1 MKTYLIFLLILTM
14 AMPLRANPLIQKP
27 GVYVSDQKTSE
38 LSISATEAKISFNF
52 KHTEKDGRSCGTSG
66 FFDSTVRWAF
76 MLEGERKIW
85 IYRGD
90 GRVVATD
97 LLMNNGPQV
106 SVTSGSIVFQL
117 DIESDRNAI
126 PAELLDFINNKPDP
140 SPAPV
145 TIGVK
150 PAASASSRQP

>member
-1 MKTYLIFLLILTM
+1 MKTYRIFLLILTM

-27 GVYVSDQKTSE
+27 GLYVSDQKTSE
-38 LSISATEAKISFNF
+38 LSIKATEAKITFNF

-66 FFDSTVRWAF
+66 VFDSTVRWAF

-90 GRVVATD
+90 GRVIATD
-97 LLMNNGPQV
+97 FLMNDDPQV
-106 SVTSGSIVFQL
+106 SVTSGSTVFQL
-117 DIESDRNAI
+117 DIESDRNSI
-126 PAELLDFINNKPDP
+126 PTELLNFINNKPDQ
-140 SPAPV
+140 SSEAV

-150 PAASASSRQP
+150 PAASAPSR

>member
-14 AMPLRANPLIQKP
+14 AMPLRAGPLIQKP
-27 GVYVSDQKTSE
+27 GLYVSDQKTSE
-38 LSISATEAKISFNF
+38 LSIVASEAKISFNF

-66 FFDSTVRWAF
+66 VFDSTVRWAF

-90 GRVVATD
+90 GRVIATD
-97 LLMNNGPQV
+97 FLMNDDPQV
-106 SVTSGSIVFQL
+106 SVTSGSTVFQL
-117 DIESDRNAI
+117 DIESDRNSI
-126 PAELLDFINNKPDP
+126 PTELLNFINNKPDQ
-140 SPAPV
+140 SSEAV

-150 PAASASSRQP
+150 PAASAPSR